1 MKPRPN
7 RTADGAL
14 ACAYGT
20 PWLDHFAPPIGT
32 GRGCAH
38 CPGDARRLCD
48 DHTFVAIGSHCIHCG
63 WRPPSPKGRPTMFT
77 EDTPMRLKK
86 VTFTT
91 EVVDEET
98 RRVVVCTFG
107 IAPFTAAHA
116 TELNIK
122 SLVFDAQGQPKQAIE
137 SVVLRVSVPL
147 QQLTFAMAP
156 DQEERRVVLRTVEID
171 PQVRVKIKQDRDPAE
186 VEATLKVNFVYPTA
200 DELLYIANG
209 VNDTHYLTFEPEQG
223 DLLTAPAD
231 DAPRRRKKANGG
243 APTGE
248 ELRPGVYGEH

>member
-1 MKPRPN
+1 MMKPRPN
-7 RTADGAL
+7 RTPDGAL

-38 CPGDARRLCD
+38 CPGDARR
-48 DHTFVAIGSHCIHCG
+48 TE
-63 WRPPSPKGRPTMFT
+63 RRTMFT